1 MTTQPTRSRRTR
13 REDRSAA
20 PILGLLLV
28 LIGVFFFA
36 VQAFAFDWQQISQ
49 FGPYLI
55 SALGLFLFVLAL
67 VVGGQRGETL
77 VVFGSMLTMAGLL
90 ILYQDRTGR
99 WASWAYAWALVAPT
113 SIGVGFLIYG
123 FVKGQPELTRRGI
136 RLTAVGLALFLI
148 LLVLFEVV
156 FGLSGLLPGLTNY
169 VPAVILISIGALILL
184 GSWIR
189 RR

>member
-13 REDRSAA
+13 REDR
-20 PILGLLLV
+20 
-28 LIGVFFFA
+28 
-36 VQAFAFDWQQISQ
+36 
-49 FGPYLI
+49 
-55 SALGLFLFVLAL
+55 
-67 VVGGQRGETL
+67 
-77 VVFGSMLTMAGLL
+77 
-90 ILYQDRTGR
+90 YQDRTGR